1 MRLTL
6 DDRATRLLRRL
17 PRANVYSLLELGL
30 LFLLAIQ
37 CARLIWAVA
46 TPVGPLGEWRGDA
59 GLTTLAAASPAQFEA
74 FDPFFRLE
82 GGAPVVVT
90 DLDIRLFGVRQDRAT
105 GRGSAIIQPGEGEQ
119 ASYLVGEEIM
129 PGVRLESVGF
139 DFVTI
144 FRDNR
149 REQIFLDQSGPVETA
164 SAPMGIAAPAVA
176 SSQRSGAP
184 SVAQP
189 SEPTVTPRALSRD
202 TRIAPRREGDRMTG
216 VILQPNGEGEAFR
229 AAGFEPGDVLIAID
243 GRRITDAREAARFA
257 TGIGAGALVQ
267 VERDGET
274 IAFRARVSE

>member
-6 DDRATRLLRRL
+6 DARATRLLRGL
-17 PRANVYSLLELGL
+17 PRANVYSLLELAL
-30 LFLLAIQ
+30 LFLLAVQ

-119 ASYLVGEEIM
+119 SSYLVGEEIM

-144 FRDNR
+144 LRDNR
-149 REQIFLDQSGPVETA
+149 REQIFLDQSGPA
-164 SAPMGIAAPAVA
+164 GSAAAPAGIVA
-176 SSQRSGAP
+176 PASPRRPGAP
-184 SVAQP
+184 VVAQP
-189 SEPTVTPRALSRD
+189 SEVVVTPGALSRD

-229 AAGFEPGDVLIAID
+229 AAGFQPGDVLISIN
-243 GRRITDAREAARFA
+243 GRRVTNAGEAARFA
-257 TGIGAGALVQ
+257 TEIGSGALVQ
-267 VERDGET
+267 VERGGET
-274 IAFRARVSE
+274 VAFRARVSE